1 MHKKSAKHRQFAVAD
16 TQPPTKMCAPPS
28 PIIANEGTVRLLKIK
43 GLLSGI
49 AHLCWRLRIGDCG
62 FQIEEG
68 TQPRASCGWTRR
80 SDNRFPSWNRWNRRG
95 GCAIKKMVSFL
106 ICADGWSF
114 PNTFRGLTTPS
125 APTLVAF
132 GIIFLMARPPL
143 LCKEGNTF
151 LFKICPT
158 PSPYFF
164 AISAGMGYIAVR
176 GRSLWIGRDRR

>member
-1 MHKKSAKHRQFAVAD
+1 MARRPILCQGGDFAFPAGCPTRPCPADDLWVMISGTGGVA
-16 TQPPTKMCAPPS
+16 APS
-28 PIIANEGTVRLLKIK
+28 PKWSRSLL
-43 GLLSGI
+43 
-49 AHLCWRLRIGDCG
+49 A
-62 FQIEEG
+62 Q
-68 TQPRASCGWTRR
+68 T
-80 SDNRFPSWNRWNRRG
+80 
-95 GCAIKKMVSFL
+95 
-106 ICADGWSF
+106 GWSF
-114 PNTFRGLTTPS
+114 QMRCFETHSPHAFRGLTTPS